1 MQQQSHHPH
10 NIIHYETIDSVK
22 AEARRL
28 LMMGERIP
36 VVVTASKMTNA
47 EGRFGKKWHSHS
59 EKNLHIAIGFSDFTS
74 MSERP
79 LLGMWSAIEICKN
92 LKELFPTL
100 DLKIKWPNDIYCNGK
115 KISGMMIQT
124 FPKSPR
130 SEMIFALG
138 LNVNSD
144 PKKFPKKV
152 QLMATSLKQEL
163 GKEVEMNKVRD
174 AVIEGVLSMIF
185 RLKTKDNKNIHKHF
199 ENLDFLKGKNIL
211 ALKQNIFG
219 RACGIAETGELL
231 IKTDQ
236 GVEKVIN
243 ADIVLEN
250 QKELKEIL
258 KNDGC
263 HFFCKG

>member
-1 MQQQSHHPH
+1 MQQQSHPPH

-22 AEARRL
+22 VEARRL
-28 LMMGERIP
+28 LMMGERTP

-59 EKNLHIAIGFSDFTS
+59 EKNLHIAMGFIDPKPIN
-74 MSERP
+74 ERP
-79 LLGMWSAIEICKN
+79 PWGVLSGIEICKK
-92 LKELFPTL
+92 LKKLFPTL

-115 KISGMMIQT
+115 KISGMVTQT
-124 FPKSPR
+124 LIKSKK
-130 SEMIFALG
+130 SEIVFALG

-163 GKEVEMNKVRD
+163 GKEVDMDKIRD
-174 AVIEGVLSMIF
+174 TIIEAVSSVIPGSKEKSG
-185 RLKTKDNKNIHKHF
+185 RNIHKHF
-199 ENLDFLKGKNIL
+199 EKLDFLKGKNVL
-211 ALKQNIFG
+211 AVNGNIYG

-231 IKTDQ
+231 IETDQ
-236 GVEKVIN
+236 GIQKIMSSDIISEK
-243 ADIVLEN
+243 D
-250 QKELKEIL
+250 QELKEIL